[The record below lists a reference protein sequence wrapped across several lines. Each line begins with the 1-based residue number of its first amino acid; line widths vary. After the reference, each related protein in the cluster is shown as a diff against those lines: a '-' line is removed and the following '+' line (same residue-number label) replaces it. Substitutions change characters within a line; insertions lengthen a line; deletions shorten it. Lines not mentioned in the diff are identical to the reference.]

1 MRRVVEEVA
10 RGVLRSIA
18 IRDYKK
24 YAKKNQGV
32 IKINNSS
39 MDRVLRMIKLDITMM
54 SSRVRA
60 GIVEDSSA
68 KGLIEKYKA
77 EQELVLSSN
86 RLIES
91 AIQIVTELGLI
102 TDPIEL
108 TINYNSDINNGYH
121 GCINSKINKDKAYC
135 HTICVETS
143 IGSIDSIMGQ
153 EDSEFLKIIN
163 KLYDVNID
171 PTRIDYD
178 MLFTFLHELGHY
190 HDRINNVTRFNDKAR
205 EQQLDIANLLYASS
219 VLLET
224 NDYAQEDYDIAY
236 RQMPDEAYAD
246 KFAIDILKRYYPEIL
261 DSNK

>member
-1 MRRVVEEVA
+1 MRRLVEAITREVV
-10 RGVLRSIA
+10 RSIEIGA
-18 IRDYKK
+18 YKK

-39 MDRVLRMIKLDITMM
+39 MNRVLSALKTDSTILSARMCTG
-54 SSRVRA
+54 RV
-60 GIVEDSSA
+60 DSSA

-77 EQELVLSSN
+77 EQELVLNSN

-108 TINYNSDINNGYH
+108 TIKYDSEINNGYYA
-121 GCINSKINKDKAYC
+121 NLESKIGKHKAC
-135 HTICVETS
+135 CNEIVVDTS
-143 IGSIDSIMGQ
+143 IGSIDSVMRKD
-153 EDSEFLKIIN
+153 EDNVLIIIN

-171 PTRIDYD
+171 PTRPEYRV
-178 MLFTFLHELGHY
+178 LFAFLHELGHY
-190 HDRINNVTRFNDKAR
+190 HDRINNITRFSYKDR
-205 EQQLDIANLLYASS
+205 EQQLHVANLLYASS

-224 NDYAQEDYDIAY
+224 NDYTQENFDIAY

>member
-1 MRRVVEEVA
+1 MRRLVEAVT
-10 RGVLRSIA
+10 RGVVRSIA
-18 IRDYKK
+18 IREYKK

-39 MDRVLRMIKLDITMM
+39 MDRVLSAIKLDTTMLSLRM
-54 SSRVRA
+54 TIGSV
-60 GIVEDSSA
+60 DSSA
-68 KGLIEKYKA
+68 KELIEKYKA
-77 EQELVLSSN
+77 EQELVLNSN

-102 TDPIEL
+102 TNPIEL
-108 TINYNSDINNGYH
+108 TINYDSKEENGHYANIESRI
-121 GCINSKINKDKAYC
+121 GRKRYC
-135 HTICVETS
+135 NEIVVDTS

-153 EDSEFLKIIN
+153 EDNNFLITIN

-171 PTRIDYD
+171 PTRADYH
-178 MLFTFLHELGHY
+178 MLFIFLHELGHY
-190 HDRINNVTRFNDKAR
+190 HDCMNNITRFSYKDR
-205 EQQLDIANLLYASS
+205 EQQLHVAHLLYASS

-224 NDYAQEDYDIAY
+224 NDYAQEDFDMDY

>member
-1 MRRVVEEVA
+1 MRRLA
-10 RGVLRSIA
+10 GAITRGVVRSIA
-18 IRDYKK
+18 VRDYKK

-39 MDRVLRMIKLDITMM
+39 MDRVLRMIKLDTTML
-54 SSRVRA
+54 SARICTGRV
-60 GIVEDSSA
+60 DSSA
-68 KGLIEKYKA
+68 KELIEKYKA
-77 EQELVLSSN
+77 EQELVLNSN

-108 TINYNSDINNGYH
+108 TINYDSDINNGYH

-135 HTICVETS
+135 HTICVETN

-153 EDSEFLKIIN
+153 EDNNFLITIN
-163 KLYDVNID
+163 KLYNVNID
-171 PTRIDYD
+171 PTRADYD

-190 HDRINNVTRFNDKAR
+190 HDRINNITRFNEKAR
-205 EQQLDIANLLYASS
+205 EQQLKKAEMSYLASLLNDNLDFT
-219 VLLET
+219 EK
-224 NDYAQEDYDIAY
+224 DFDIAY
-236 RQMPDEAYAD
+236 RQMPDETYAD